1 MSGSTVSPIMLFCHI
16 FDDRVDDY
24 DDGDDDDDDDKL
36 LFVVLFHGR
45 SIIGPEI

>member
-1 MSGSTVSPIMLFCHI
+1 MSGSTVHVSPIMLFCHV
-16 FDDRVDDY
+16 FNDGVDDY
-24 DDGDDDDDDDKL
+24 DDDDDDKL

>member
-1 MSGSTVSPIMLFCHI
+1 MSGSTVSPIMLFCHV
-16 FDDRVDDY
+16 FNDGVDDY
-24 DDGDDDDDDDKL
+24 DVDDDKL

>member
-16 FDDRVDDY
+16 FNDRVDDY
-24 DDGDDDDDDDKL
+24 DDGDDDKL

>member
-16 FDDRVDDY
+16 FNDGVDDY
-24 DDGDDDDDDDKL
+24 DDDDDDDKL
-36 LFVVLFHGR
+36 LFVVLFHDR